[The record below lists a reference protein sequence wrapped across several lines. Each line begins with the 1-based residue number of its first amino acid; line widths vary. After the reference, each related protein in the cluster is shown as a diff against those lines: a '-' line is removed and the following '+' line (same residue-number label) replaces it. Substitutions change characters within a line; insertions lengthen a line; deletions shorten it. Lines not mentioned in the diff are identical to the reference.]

1 MNRLNG
7 MSLSTV
13 LNHEYDTMSVASDG
27 VSRMRHCINVLLLP
41 RKSDTVSGTE

>member
-13 LNHEYDTMSVASDG
+13 LNHEYDTMSVTSDG
-27 VSRMRHCINVLLLP
+27 VSRMRHCINVLLP
-41 RKSDTVSGTE
+41 RNSDTVSGTE